1 MTTAFA
7 IAFAFSF
14 IGSVPPGTINL
25 TVLQLGLEKKFS
37 VAIRFGAAAALVEY
51 PYGWIAVK
59 FASFILSTPA
69 IVLNFQ
75 LITGIVMVTLGIFNL
90 WAASR
95 PSGFA
100 VRFNNSGFRRGLLL
114 GILNPMAIP
123 YWIAMTTYCKSQ
135 GWIDLDTNAELHGY
149 LTGIVL
155 GALVLLTIL
164 VYLSAK
170 IAPLFRHQGILKR
183 VPGVVLLALGI
194 YAFARLVADMQ

>member
-1 MTTAFA
+1 MTTAFV

-25 TVLQLGLEKKFS
+25 TVLQLGLERKFS
-37 VAIRFGAAAALVEY
+37 IAMRFGAAAALVEY

-59 FASFILSTPA
+59 FAALILSSPA
-69 IVLNFQ
+69 IVTNFQ
-75 LITGIVMVTLGIFNL
+75 LITGIVMVTLGAFNL
-90 WAASR
+90 WSAAK
-95 PSGFA
+95 PSNLS

-135 GWIDLDTNAELHGY
+135 GWIDLDTNSELHGY
-149 LTGIVL
+149 LVGVVL
-155 GALVLLTIL
+155 GALTLLSIL
-164 VYLSAK
+164 VYLAGK

-183 VPGVVLLALGI
+183 IPGVVLLALGV
-194 YAFARLVADMQ
+194 YAFIRLFSGQ

>member
-1 MTTAFA
+1 VTTAFV

-25 TVLQLGLEKKFS
+25 TVLQLGLERKFS
-37 VAIRFGAAAALVEY
+37 IAMRFGAAAALVEY

-59 FASFILSTPA
+59 FAALILSSPA
-69 IVLNFQ
+69 IVTNFQ
-75 LITGIVMVTLGIFNL
+75 LITGIVMVTLGAFNL
-90 WAASR
+90 WSASK
-95 PSGFA
+95 PSNLS

-135 GWIDLDTNAELHGY
+135 GWIDLDTNSELHGY
-149 LTGIVL
+149 LVGVVL
-155 GALVLLTIL
+155 GALTLLSIL
-164 VYLSAK
+164 VYLAGK

-183 VPGVVLLALGI
+183 IPGVVLLALGV
-194 YAFARLVADMQ
+194 YAFIRLFSGQ

>member
-1 MTTAFA
+1 MTTAFV

-25 TVLQLGLEKKFS
+25 TVLQLGLERKFS
-37 VAIRFGAAAALVEY
+37 IAMRFGAAAALVEY

-59 FASFILSTPA
+59 FAALILSSPA
-69 IVLNFQ
+69 IVTNFQ
-75 LITGIVMVTLGIFNL
+75 LITGIVMVTLGAFNL
-90 WAASR
+90 WSASK
-95 PSGFA
+95 PSNLS

-135 GWIDLDTNAELHGY
+135 GWIDLDTNSELHGY
-149 LTGIVL
+149 LVGVVL
-155 GALVLLTIL
+155 GALTLLSIL
-164 VYLSAK
+164 VYLAGK

-183 VPGVVLLALGI
+183 IPGVVLLALGV
-194 YAFARLVADMQ
+194 YAFIRLFSGQ

>member
-1 MTTAFA
+1 MSTAFA

-25 TVLQLGLEKKFS
+25 TVLQLGLEKKFGI
-37 VAIRFGAAAALVEY
+37 ALRFGAAAALIEY

-59 FASFILSTPA
+59 FAALILSTPA
-69 IVLNFQ
+69 IVMNFQ
-75 LITGIVMVTLGIFNL
+75 LITGVVMVALGVLNL
-90 WAASR
+90 WSASK
-95 PSGFA
+95 PSNFS

-135 GWIDLDTNAELHGY
+135 GWIDLNTTYELHGY
-149 LTGIVL
+149 LTGVVL
-155 GALVLLTIL
+155 GALTLLLLL
-164 VYLSAK
+164 VYLAGK

-183 VPGVVLLALGI
+183 VPGVVLLALGF
-194 YAFARLVADMQ
+194 YAFAKLIAEL

>member
-25 TVLQLGLEKKFS
+25 TVLQLGLEKKF
-37 VAIRFGAAAALVEY
+37 AIALRFGVAAALVEY

-59 FASFILSTPA
+59 FAALILSTPA
-69 IVLNFQ
+69 IVTNFQ
-75 LITGIVMVTLGIFNL
+75 LITGMVMVALGVFNL
-90 WAASR
+90 WSASK
-95 PSGFA
+95 PSTFS

-123 YWIAMTTYCKSQ
+123 YWIAMTTYCKSH
-135 GWIDLDTNAELHGY
+135 GWVDLDTNFELQGY
-149 LTGIVL
+149 LIGVVL
-155 GALVLLTIL
+155 GGLTLLIIL
-164 VYLSAK
+164 VYLASK

-183 VPGVVLLALGI
+183 VPGVVLLGLGI
-194 YAFARLVADMQ
+194 YAFAKLIANL

>member
-25 TVLQLGLEKKFS
+25 TVLQLGLEKKF
-37 VAIRFGAAAALVEY
+37 AIALRFGVAAALVEY

-59 FASFILSTPA
+59 FAALILSTPA
-69 IVLNFQ
+69 IVTNFQ
-75 LITGIVMVTLGIFNL
+75 LITGIVMVALGVFNL
-90 WAASR
+90 WSASK
-95 PSGFA
+95 PSTFS

-135 GWIDLDTNAELHGY
+135 GWVDLDTNFELQGY
-149 LTGIVL
+149 LIGVVL
-155 GALVLLTIL
+155 GGLTLLIIL
-164 VYLSAK
+164 VYLASK

-183 VPGVVLLALGI
+183 VPGVVLLGLGI
-194 YAFARLVADMQ
+194 YAFAKLIANL

>member
-1 MTTAFA
+1 MSTAFA

-25 TVLQLGLEKKFS
+25 TVLQLGLERKF
-37 VAIRFGAAAALVEY
+37 AIALRFGAAAALIEY

-59 FASFILSTPA
+59 FAALILSTPA
-69 IVLNFQ
+69 IVMNFQ
-75 LITGIVMVTLGIFNL
+75 LITGIVMVTLGAFNL
-90 WAASR
+90 WAASK
-95 PSGFA
+95 PSNFS

-123 YWIAMTTYCKSQ
+123 YWIAMTTYCKSH
-135 GWIDLDTNAELHGY
+135 GWIDLDTNYELHGY
-149 LTGIVL
+149 LTGVVL
-155 GALVLLTIL
+155 GALTLLIIL
-164 VYLSAK
+164 VYLAGK

-194 YAFARLVADMQ
+194 YAFAKLIANP

>member
-1 MTTAFA
+1 VTTAFA

-25 TVLQLGLEKKFS
+25 TVLQLGLEKKFA
-37 VAIRFGAAAALVEY
+37 VAMRFGAAAALIEY

-59 FASFILSTPA
+59 FAAFILSTPA
-69 IVLNFQ
+69 IVTNFQ
-75 LITGIVMVTLGIFNL
+75 LITGIVMVTLGAFNL

-95 PSGFA
+95 PSNFS
-100 VRFNNSGFRRGLLL
+100 VRFHNSGFRRGLLL

-135 GWIDLDTNAELHGY
+135 GWVDLETNFELHGY
-149 LTGIVL
+149 LVGVVL
-155 GALVLLTIL
+155 GALTLLTIL
-164 VYLSAK
+164 VYLAGK

-194 YAFARLVADMQ
+194 YAFVKLLTNL

>member
-1 MTTAFA
+1 VSTAFA

-25 TVLQLGLEKKFS
+25 TVLQLGLERKF
-37 VAIRFGAAAALVEY
+37 AIALRFGAAAALIEY

-59 FASFILSTPA
+59 FAALILSTPA
-69 IVLNFQ
+69 IVMNFQ
-75 LITGIVMVTLGIFNL
+75 LITGIVMVTLGAFNL
-90 WAASR
+90 WAASK
-95 PSGFA
+95 PSNFS

-123 YWIAMTTYCKSQ
+123 YWIAMTTYCKSH
-135 GWIDLDTNAELHGY
+135 GWIDLDTNYELHGY
-149 LTGIVL
+149 LIGVVL
-155 GALVLLTIL
+155 GALTLLIIL
-164 VYLSAK
+164 VYLAGK

-194 YAFARLVADMQ
+194 YAFAKLIANP